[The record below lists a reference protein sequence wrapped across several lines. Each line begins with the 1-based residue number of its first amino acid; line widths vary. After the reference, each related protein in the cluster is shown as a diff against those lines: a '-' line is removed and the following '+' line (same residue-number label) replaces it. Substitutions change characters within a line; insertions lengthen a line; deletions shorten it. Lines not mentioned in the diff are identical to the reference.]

1 MLKASPTT
9 ETTSLTPHVRKL
21 VGITLIAHLCITVPL
36 AWILNTW
43 IDEAYTLNTTGK
55 TVGYAI
61 HQAIHFELQPP
72 LYFALLT
79 LWRGIDHSVF
89 FARLFSVICAAAMV
103 CCVAP
108 LAARYI
114 RTTNPMVAVIA
125 VAFNPA
131 AIWAAEEIRVY
142 AFSGLLSALLLWT
155 FYDGYLAERRPA
167 RVLYATLAVIA
178 VYTQYFLGFLL
189 LGAAIALIV
198 TRRFQAFKGFLLT
211 MVPVAVAAIP
221 IAVLLKSQISQGTAV
236 FFNTRTLPDLVYSLY
251 FMLLHYA
258 LPSLGIRHLVPLG
271 IALFVVIIIFAAPST
286 LRVERITLWAISIVS
301 ATCLVVIVFVTRQ
314 PSFGQR
320 YAFIFFVPFIL
331 AIVAQLASVR
341 RHRRLVLAGWL
352 IVMLVGSAV
361 SLFTIYR
368 PMARA
373 GDWHRVADYIMA
385 SERPGQPILAFQS
398 ENAVNLMV
406 YYSGANPILAV
417 PNPINFN
424 NVGDTSVILRHEGE
438 IQSVLD
444 RAGRS
449 PRLLWVVTTDE
460 CHEENVDYHCD
471 MFEKFISKR
480 YVMVQRRDFFRASVR
495 LVRDRLNLDR

>member
-1 MLKASPTT
+1 MF
-9 ETTSLTPHVRKL
+9 
-21 VGITLIAHLCITVPL
+21 VGITVFAHLCITLPL

-79 LWRGIDHSVF
+79 LWREIDHSVF

-103 CCVAP
+103 YCVAP

-114 RTTNPMVAVIA
+114 RTANPMVAVMA

-142 AFSGLLSALLLWT
+142 AFSGLLSALLLWM
-155 FYDGYLAERRPA
+155 FYDGYLAERRFA
-167 RVLYATLAVIA
+167 RVLYAALAVTA
-178 VYTQYFLGFLL
+178 LYTQYFLGFLL
-189 LGAAIALIV
+189 LGAGIALIV
-198 TRRFQAFKGFLLT
+198 TRRFQALREYLLT

-221 IAVLLKSQISQGTAV
+221 IAVILRSQISQGTAV
-236 FFNTRTLPDLVYSLY
+236 FVNTKSLTDLVYSLY
-251 FMLLHYA
+251 SILLHFA
-258 LPSLGIRHLVPLG
+258 LPLGIRHIVPLG
-271 IALFVVIIIFAAPST
+271 IVLLVATLVLAAPST
-286 LRVERITLWAISIVS
+286 LRVERMALWVISIVS
-301 ATCLVVIVFVTRQ
+301 AVCIVAIVFVTRE

-320 YAFIFFVPFIL
+320 YVFIFFIPFIL
-331 AIVAQLASVR
+331 AIVAQLASAR
-341 RHRRLVLAGWL
+341 RAQQFVLVGWL
-352 IVMLVGSAV
+352 IVMLAGSAM
-361 SLFTIYR
+361 SLFRAYG
-368 PMARA
+368 PMAKA

-406 YYSGANPILAV
+406 YYSGANKILAV

-424 NVGDTSVILRHEGE
+424 NVGDTDV
-438 IQSVLD
+438 
-444 RAGRS
+444 
-449 PRLLWVVTTDE
+449 
-460 CHEENVDYHCD
+460 
-471 MFEKFISKR
+471 
-480 YVMVQRRDFFRASVR
+480 
-495 LVRDRLNLDR
+495 